1 MADSAERDESRPGE
15 GSGGRK
21 TGLRARLARFW
32 RASKDVTYGMSL
44 HEMERLLRRQRADRE
59 HLFVLIAFGDILGV
73 PILPPY
79 YSLRLLPYIV
89 PEINAWRRRLLRE
102 KDLTDLIG

>member
-1 MADSAERDESRPGE
+1 MTGWTEGKDSLQDSAAARWCGA
-15 GSGGRK
+15 
-21 TGLRARLARFW
+21 LRARLAHFW

-44 HEMERLLRRQRADRE
+44 HEMERLMRRQRADRE

>member
-1 MADSAERDESRPGE
+1 MAEPAERDASRPGE
-15 GSGGRK
+15 GPGGRK
-21 TGLRARLARFW
+21 TGVRARLARFW

-73 PILPPY
+73 PVLPPY